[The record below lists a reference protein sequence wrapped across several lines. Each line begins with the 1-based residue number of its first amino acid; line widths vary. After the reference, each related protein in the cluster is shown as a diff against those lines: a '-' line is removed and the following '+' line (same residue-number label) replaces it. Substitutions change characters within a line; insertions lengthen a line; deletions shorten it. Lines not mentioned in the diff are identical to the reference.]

1 MNRRTSDQ
9 KQWKPTLKDIIL
21 YSLFGIL
28 FIGQVVFCFIS
39 YNGAGWD
46 FVLYIGWAVF
56 TFSMVLGWLSRIAFE
71 TKGRAPKGESFV
83 HTSIVVDSGIYAV
96 VRHPMYLSGMLFFIS
111 LVFISQQWLSLIFSI
126 PVTVYFYISTW
137 SEERSSID
145 KFGDAYMEYMQR
157 VPRMNLL
164 LGIFRLWRRNIQ
176 K

>member
-21 YSLFGIL
+21 YLLFGIF

-56 TFSMVLGWLSRIAFE
+56 ALSMILGWLSRIAFE
-71 TKGRAPKGESFV
+71 AKGRAPEGESFI

-111 LVFISQQWLSLIFSI
+111 LVFISQHWLSLIFSI